1 VGNAQRAGLALPPSK
16 LALPCRPWRSFQEH
30 MFLAHLHVFI
40 LKERGTQTNG
50 LLITYSAED
59 GGECKEDVNV
69 DVANEIIEKL
79 SFSFT
84 EFLLDD

>member
-1 VGNAQRAGLALPPSK
+1 VGNAQRAGLAAQQAG
-16 LALPCRPWRSFQEH
+16 LAAH
-30 MFLAHLHVFI
+30 GAHGAHLHIFI

-50 LLITYSAED
+50 LLITYSTED
-59 GGECKEDVNV
+59 DGECKDVNV
-69 DVANEIIEKL
+69 EVANEIIQKF